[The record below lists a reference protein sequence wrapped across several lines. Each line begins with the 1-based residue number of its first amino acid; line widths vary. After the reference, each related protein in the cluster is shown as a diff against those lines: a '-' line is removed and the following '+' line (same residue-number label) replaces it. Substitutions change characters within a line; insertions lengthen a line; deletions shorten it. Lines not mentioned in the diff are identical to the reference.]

1 MDKKTTDVVGYIGV
15 IGLIIAFAAGTREQ
29 SKFHLNQSLVL
40 VIATLILSIISGI
53 AGGIAGVVPILG
65 LILTLVTSIC
75 SIACFVFMILGIINA
90 AKGVEKPLPVIGGIQ
105 ILK

>member
-40 VIATLILSIISGI
+40 VIAELVLSVISGI
-53 AGGIAGVVPILG
+53 ASGIAGIIPILG
-65 LILTLVTSIC
+65 LILSFVAGIC
-75 SIACFVFMILGIINA
+75 SIVCFVFMILGIINA
-90 AKGVEKPLPVIGGIQ
+90 AKGEEKPLPLIGGIK

>member
-40 VIATLILSIISGI
+40 VIAELVLSVISGI
-53 AGGIAGVVPILG
+53 AGGIAGIIPILG
-65 LILTLVTSIC
+65 LILSFAAGIC
-75 SIACFVFMILGIINA
+75 SIVCFVFMILGIINA
-90 AKGVEKPLPVIGGIQ
+90 AKGEEKPLPLIGGIK